1 MTKILYILFAVLL
14 ACQLQAS
21 EIEPGDLYVTI
32 DNLGY
37 ELNTRTKEAHVVSYG
52 SNVPPETTILISP
65 EEVEYNGMT
74 YRVTALLDTGT
85 LYFWKSKIKS
95 LYLPA
100 SITYFGNSA
109 FTQEC
114 TLEEIHITDL
124 SAWCKIDFRSSPTWY
139 ARHLFLNGEEI
150 VDLVIPEDVTS
161 ISQDAFR
168 RLYIKSVTLPE
179 GLESIGDRTFSQCEN
194 LTTMHFPESLKSI
207 GYCAFKS
214 CHGLQS
220 VVFEGNVDTLGE
232 QAFASCSNLTN
243 IIIKGE
249 MGELKKRQFTG
260 LQQIRNVYCY
270 STKPPEANDETF
282 EYSPIESAM
291 LHVPEVAIETYRES
305 PGWKAFG
312 NIVKIE
318 GNPNGT

>member
-1 MTKILYILFAVLL
+1 
-14 ACQLQAS
+14 
-21 EIEPGDLYVTI
+21 
-32 DNLGY
+32 
-37 ELNTRTKEAHVVSYG
+37 
-52 SNVPPETTILISP
+52 
-65 EEVEYNGMT
+65 
-74 YRVTALLDTGT
+74 
-85 LYFWKSKIKS
+85 
-95 LYLPA
+95 
-100 SITYFGNSA
+100 
-109 FTQEC
+109 
-114 TLEEIHITDL
+114 
-124 SAWCKIDFRSSPTWY
+124 
-139 ARHLFLNGEEI
+139 
-150 VDLVIPEDVTS
+150 
-161 ISQDAFR
+161 
-168 RLYIKSVTLPE
+168 
-179 GLESIGDRTFSQCEN
+179 
-194 LTTMHFPESLKSI
+194 MHFPESLKSI

-270 STKPPEANDETF
+270 STNPPEANDETF

-318 GNPNGT
+318 GNPNGIETVQSPESIVHSPNQGIFNLLGRRLHVAPEKGIYIQDGKKVLVK